1 MKSLLLIFSLAI
13 STNLL
18 MAQDVCSELM
28 KFSSYEKNNSRTMRM
43 TSKTSMMGQTQIMER
58 DKEGNMYQIMKMEM
72 GDQKMQME
80 TITLGSTMY
89 TNQNGKE
96 WQTRE
101 LDSMQ
106 LATMKNQWKN
116 NQLQYFKNCVKKD
129 NETID
134 GKKYRVYTAEFDVNQ
149 MQETM
154 KNSKSL
160 TEEEKQ
166 AMEQMMTAMSAMQMK
181 MTMFINEKDD
191 LELSKTNMSMQ
202 GKDFEMNMTF
212 EYDINI
218 KVLPPPINV
227 STAAPLPA
235 PIKKKD

>member
-1 MKSLLLIFSLAI
+1 MKSLLLILSLAI
-13 STNLL
+13 TNFCF
-18 MAQDVCSELM
+18 AQDVCSELM
-28 KFSSYEKNNSRTMRM
+28 KFSSYEKNNNRTMRM
-43 TSKTSMMGQTQIMER
+43 TSKSSMMGQTQIMER
-58 DKEGNMYQIMKMEM
+58 DKDGNMYQIMKMEM
-72 GDQKMQME
+72 GDQKMQIE
-80 TITLGSTMY
+80 TITLGTTMY

-116 NQLQYFKNCVKKD
+116 NQLQYFKNCEKKE
-129 NETID
+129 NETLD

-149 MQETM
+149 MQEMM

-191 LELSKTNMSMQ
+191 LEITKTNMSMQ

-212 EYDINI
+212 EYDIKI
-218 KVLPPPINV
+218 KVSPPPMNV
-227 STAAPLPA
+227 STAAPLPT

>member
-1 MKSLLLIFSLAI
+1 MKSLLIIFSLAI
-13 STNLL
+13 STNFL

-58 DKEGNMYQIMKMEM
+58 DKDGNMYQIMKMEM

-116 NQLQYFKNCVKKD
+116 NQLQYFKNCEKKD

-134 GKKYRVYTAEFDVNQ
+134 GKTYRVYTAEFDVNL

-160 TEEEKQ
+160 TKEEKQ

-191 LELSKTNMSMQ
+191 LELTKTNMSMQ

-218 KVLPPPINV
+218 KVSPPPMNV
-227 STAAPLPA
+227 SITAPLPA
-235 PIKKKD
+235 PVKKKD

>member
-1 MKSLLLIFSLAI
+1 MKSLLLILSLAI
-13 STNLL
+13 TNFCF
-18 MAQDVCSELM
+18 AQDVCSELM
-28 KFSSYEKNNSRTMRM
+28 KFSSYEKNNNRTMRM
-43 TSKTSMMGQTQIMER
+43 TSKSSMMGQTQIMER
-58 DKEGNMYQIMKMEM
+58 DKDGNMYQIMKMEM

-89 TNQNGKE
+89 SNQNGKE

-116 NQLQYFKNCVKKD
+116 NQLQYFKNCAKQD

-134 GKKYRVYTAEFDVNQ
+134 GKTYRVYKAEFDVNQ
-149 MQETM
+149 MQEMM

-160 TEEEKQ
+160 TEEERQ
-166 AMEQMMTAMSAMQMK
+166 AMEQMMTLMSSMEMK
-181 MTMFINEKDD
+181 MTMFINDKDD
-191 LELSKTNMSMQ
+191 VELTKTNMSMQ
-202 GKDFEMNMTF
+202 GKEIEMNMRF
-212 EYDINI
+212 EYDINV
-218 KVLPPPINV
+218 KVSPPPMNV
-227 STAAPLPA
+227 PIVAPPPA

>member
-1 MKSLLLIFSLAI
+1 MKSLLLIFSLALT
-13 STNLL
+13 TNFLI
-18 MAQDVCSELM
+18 AQDVCAELM
-28 KFSSYEKNNSRTMRM
+28 KFSSYEKNNNRTMRM
-43 TSKTSMMGQTQIMER
+43 TSKSSMMGQTQIMER

-106 LATMKNQWKN
+106 LATIKNQWKN
-116 NQLQYFKNCVKKD
+116 NQLQYFKNCEKKE

-134 GKKYRVYTAEFDVNQ
+134 GKAYRVYKAEFDVNQ
-149 MQETM
+149 MQEMM

-160 TEEEKQ
+160 TEEERQ
-166 AMEQMMTAMSAMQMK
+166 SMEQMMTLMSSMEMK
-181 MTMFINEKDD
+181 MTMFINGKDD
-191 LELSKTNMSMQ
+191 VELTKTNMSMQ
-202 GKDFEMNMTF
+202 GKEIEMNMRF
-212 EYDINI
+212 EYDINV
-218 KVLPPPINV
+218 KVLPPPMNV
-227 STAAPLPA
+227 PIVAPPPT

>member
-1 MKSLLLIFSLAI
+1 MKSLLLIFTLTI
-13 STNLL
+13 TNFCF
-18 MAQDVCSELM
+18 AQDVCSELM
-28 KFSSYEKNNSRTMRM
+28 KFSSYEKNNNRTMRM
-43 TSKTSMMGQTQIMER
+43 TSKSSMMGQTQIVER
-58 DKEGNMYQIMKMEM
+58 DKDGNMYQIMKMEM
-72 GDQKMQME
+72 GDQKMQIE

-116 NQLQYFKNCVKKD
+116 NQLQYFKNCEKKD

-134 GKKYRVYTAEFDVNQ
+134 GKTYRVYTAEFDVNQ

-181 MTMFINEKDD
+181 MTMFINDKDD
-191 LELSKTNMSMQ
+191 LELTKTNMSVQ
-202 GKDFEMNMTF
+202 GKSFEMNMIF

-218 KVLPPPINV
+218 KVSPPPMNIP
-227 STAAPLPA
+227 TAAPLPA
-235 PIKKKD
+235 SKKNKD